1 MTRLK
6 RDNREIVVRDEQ
18 VTAYLKQGYAVI
30 DARGNVIA
38 EGRAMDYGSAM
49 QRIAELEA
57 RNAGLAASLEQ
68 ARARIAELE
77 APPPVKKTTKK
88 QG

>member
-18 VTAYLKQGYAVI
+18 VAAYLEQGYAVI
-30 DARGNVIA
+30 DAHGNVIA

-68 ARARIAELE
+68 ANARIAALE
-77 APPPVKKTTKK
+77 ATPPAKKTTKK
-88 QG
+88 

>member
-18 VTAYLKQGYAVI
+18 VAAYLEQGYAVI
-30 DARGNVIA
+30 DAHGNVIA

-68 ARARIAELE
+68 ANARIAELE
-77 APPPVKKTTKK
+77 AAPPAKKTTKK
-88 QG
+88 